1 MATPMVSGAV
11 ALLVQASP
19 SLTPAQV
26 KLALQSGA
34 TYLPEDGL
42 MAGGAGS
49 VNFWTSR
56 QIAGTGGLGLVQGLL
71 GALGGPTGASFW
83 DNGTL
88 TTRLYHGQGLRLL
101 SLVDSLAAWLSPS
114 RLHWGD
120 LNLVG
125 LQNPLAAVPPNRLI
139 WGQVSTWAASDD
151 VILWGD
157 TVYDP
162 DGQVILWGDT
172 NTTDDYVILWGDTI
186 VTDPDP
192 R

>member
-1 MATPMVSGAV
+1 MIVPLSKIRTRRDEDGVWIAKS
-11 ALLVQASP
+11 ALLPGCHAHGRDRGEAILRFQQAAKAH
-19 SLTPAQV
+19 LE
-26 KLALQSGA
+26 ALQAEPRLGVWSPA
-34 TYLPEDGL
+34 
-42 MAGGAGS
+42 AGKKSPGYDFSA
-49 VNFWTSR
+49 
-56 QIAGTGGLGLVQGLL
+56 
-71 GALGGPTGASFW
+71 
-83 DNGTL
+83 
-88 TTRLYHGQGLRLL
+88 
-101 SLVDSLAAWLSPS
+101 LAAWLNPS
-114 RLHWGD
+114 RLHFGD

-125 LQNPLAAVPPNRLI
+125 LQNPLAALPPNRLI
-139 WGQVSTWAASDD
+139 WGQVSTWTASD